1 MRRPVRSGLALAVLV
16 AVLAG
21 CSSPAERAA
30 ITPQNVVVAKPHPYS
45 VAVRTAGGS
54 ETGALDSSSISDADL
69 KAAIEDA
76 VLGSRLFTTVVQG
89 KGGDYE
95 LSVQIVSLRRPLVGV
110 ALSVEMETGWSLT
123 RSSDRTVLLRKS
135 VRSTGNTTM
144 GDAFAFVTRLR
155 LAVEQAARE
164 NIRQG
169 LQALGELDL

>member
-1 MRRPVRSGLALAVLV
+1 MRRPVCCGLALAVV
-16 AVLAG
+16 VTALAG

-30 ITPQNVVVAKPHPYS
+30 ITPQNVVVAKHHPYG

-54 ETGALDSSSISDADL
+54 ETGALDSSGIADADL
-69 KAAIEDA
+69 KTAIEDA
-76 VLGSRLFTTVVQG
+76 IVGSRLFKTVVQG

-110 ALSVEMETGWSLT
+110 SLSVEMEAGWSLT

-135 VRSTGNTTM
+135 VRSTGNATM

-164 NIRQG
+164 NISQG
-169 LQALGELDL
+169 LLALGELDL